1 MDYSTTAKQLL
12 EKLGGEKN
20 IVSVTHCMTRL
31 RFVLRDESG
40 INDGQVKAISGVV
53 GTMRKGGQYQVII
66 GNEVAKCY
74 NEFLKLGKFGEQGGA
89 SAPAKRGNPVSVI
102 LDAIS
107 GSMSPVIP
115 AIIGAG
121 MVQVLNII
129 LGWILPADSPTLQLM
144 SVIGNTAFYFL
155 PVLVAFSAG
164 RKFGGN
170 PFLVTAVVAIL
181 IHPNF
186 VALTG
191 AEGGIN
197 FLGIPVTS
205 FDYSSSI
212 IPAILTAWVMSYIE
226 KLAEK
231 ITPAFTKNFLKPML
245 IILVSTPI
253 AFLFLGPLGSFIGG
267 GLASVLV
274 FIQSHFSIAAYII
287 MAAAMPFI
295 VMTGMHWAFIPVVFG
310 ALETPAGESLML
322 PAMLISNLAQGA
334 ACLAVAFKSKNSKIK
349 QVAGSSSVSAIF
361 AGVTEPG
368 LYGVTMPLKRP
379 LIAVCISSGITGLI
393 AGLMNVSASSFASP
407 SLLAIPIFVHAEKS
421 NNFVMA
427 CICAGIAIVLTFVV
441 TWVMGFADPEEDGV
455 SSVSGSEGG
464 KASAGKEQAIGSP
477 VAGKAVALSQ
487 VNDETFASGV
497 LGQGIAIE
505 PAAGQVYAPFDGKA
519 ETVADSSHALGL
531 VSDGGV
537 ELLIHVGLETVR
549 LEGKHFK
556 SHVKEGQRIS
566 KGQLLLEFDL
576 AAIAAEG
583 FDTVIPVVI
592 TNSDD
597 YAEII
602 PVESKNVKVQD
613 TIIRTMYTADRQNL
627 Q

>member
-12 EKLGGEKN
+12 GKLGGEKN
-20 IVSVTHCMTRL
+20 IISVTHCMTRL
-31 RFVLRDESG
+31 RFVLKDEAG
-40 INDGQVKAISGVV
+40 IQDEQVKAISGVV
-53 GTMRKGGQYQVII
+53 GVMRKGGQYQVII
-66 GNEVAKCY
+66 GNEVSKCY
-74 NEFLKLGKFGEQGGA
+74 SEILKLGNFSEQDGK
-89 SAPAKRGNPVSVI
+89 SAPVKHGGNPITVI

-129 LGWILPADSPTLQLM
+129 LGWFLPAESATMQLM
-144 SVIGNTAFYFL
+144 GVIGNTAFYFL

-226 KLAEK
+226 KLVEK

-253 AFLFLGPLGSFIGG
+253 AFLLLGPLGSFIGN
-267 GLASVLV
+267 GLAAALV
-274 FIQSHFSIAAYII
+274 FVQSHASIAAYII

-322 PAMLISNLAQGA
+322 PAMLISNLAQGS
-334 ACLAVAFKSKNSKIK
+334 ACLAVAVKSKNSGLK
-349 QVAGSSSVSAIF
+349 QTAASSGVSALF

-379 LIAVCISSGITGLI
+379 LAAVCISSGITGLI
-393 AGLMNVSASSFASP
+393 AGLMSVSASSFASP
-407 SLLAIPIFVHAEKS
+407 SLLALPIFVHAEKA
-421 NNFVMA
+421 NNFAMA
-427 CICAGIAIVLTFVV
+427 CICAAIAIVLTFVV
-441 TWVMGFADPEEDGV
+441 TWFMGFEDPADKAESDNNSASNDGKYYQIV
-455 SSVSGSEGG
+455 KDQEIGAPLTG
-464 KASAGKEQAIGSP
+464 KTIP
-477 VAGKAVALSQ
+477 LNQ
-487 VNDETFASGV
+487 VKDDTFATGV
-497 LGQGIAIE
+497 LGRGVAIE
-505 PAAGQVYAPFDGKA
+505 PTEGKVYAPFDGKI
-519 ETVADSSHALGL
+519 ETVPDSRHALGL
-531 VSDGGV
+531 CSDAGV

-549 LEGKHFK
+549 LEGKHFTC
-556 SHVKEGQRIS
+556 HVTEGQRIR
-566 KGQLLLEFDL
+566 KGELLLEFDL
-576 AAIAAEG
+576 KAIRAEG
-583 FDTVIPVVI
+583 FDTVTPVIV
-592 TNSDD
+592 TNADD
-597 YAEII
+597 YAEIL
-602 PVESKNVKVQD
+602 PVEGKNVKAQD
-613 TIIRTMYTADRQNL
+613 TVIRTA
-627 Q
+627 

>member
-1 MDYSTTAKQLL
+1 MDYSATAKSILK
-12 EKLGGEKN
+12 EVGGESN
-20 IVSVTHCMTRL
+20 IVNVSHCMTRL
-31 RFVLRDESG
+31 RLTLKDESMVKDES
-40 INDGQVKAISGVV
+40 IKAIKGVV
-53 GTMRKGGQYQVII
+53 GVMKKAGQYQIII

-74 NEFLKLGKFGEQGGA
+74 NEFLKLGEFGDQMGGA
-89 SAPAKRGNPVSVI
+89 QPVKRGGNPVSLV

-129 LGWILPADSPTLQLM
+129 LGWFLPAESATMQLM

-186 VALTG
+186 IALTG

-226 KLAEK
+226 KIVEK

-253 AFLFLGPLGSFIGG
+253 AFLLLGPLGSFIGG
-267 GLASVLV
+267 GLAAALV
-274 FIQSHFSIAAYII
+274 FVQSHASIAAYII

-334 ACLAVAFKSKNSKIK
+334 ACLAVAVKSKNSGLK
-349 QVAGSSSVSAIF
+349 QTAGSSGVSALF

-379 LIAVCISSGITGLI
+379 LAAVCISSGITGLI
-393 AGLMNVSASSFASP
+393 AGLMHVSASSFASP
-407 SLLAIPIFVHAEKS
+407 SLLALPIFVHAEKA
-421 NNFVMA
+421 NNFAMTCV
-427 CICAGIAIVLTFVV
+427 CAAIAIVLTFVV
-441 TWVMGFADPEEDGV
+441 TWIMGFEDPVDKAEGD
-455 SSVSGSEGG
+455 SVSTSVAAKSSQLVKTQE
-464 KASAGKEQAIGSP
+464 IGAP
-477 VAGKAVALSQ
+477 LTGRTMPLNQ
-487 VNDETFASGV
+487 VKDDTFATGV
-497 LGQGIAIE
+497 LGKGIAIAPIE
-505 PAAGQVYAPFDGKA
+505 GKVYAPFDGEA
-519 ETVADSSHALGL
+519 ETVPDSHHALGL
-531 VSDGGV
+531 CSDAGV

-549 LEGKHFK
+549 LEGKHFTC
-556 SHVKEGQRIS
+556 HVTEGQRIH
-566 KGQLLLEFDL
+566 KGDLLLEFDL
-576 AAIAAEG
+576 EAIRAEG
-583 FDTVIPVVI
+583 YDMVTPVII
-592 TNSDD
+592 TNADD
-597 YAEII
+597 YAEIL
-602 PVESKNVKVQD
+602 PVEGKNVRAQD
-613 TIIRTMYTADRQNL
+613 TVICTA
-627 Q
+627 

>member
-1 MDYSTTAKQLL
+1 MEYATTAKQILNR
-12 EKLGGEKN
+12 LGGEKN
-20 IVSVTHCMTRL
+20 IISVTHCMTRL
-31 RFVLRDESG
+31 RFVLNNEKSISDE
-40 INDGQVKAISGVV
+40 QMKAIPGVV
-53 GTMRKGGQYQVII
+53 GVMRKGGQYQIII

-74 NEFLKLGKFGEQGGA
+74 KELCKLGNFSDQGGKA
-89 SAPAKRGNPVSVI
+89 DVPAKRGNIISII

-129 LGWILPADSPTLQLM
+129 LGWFLPATNPTMQLL

-186 VALTG
+186 SALTG

-197 FLGIPVTS
+197 FLGIPVTN

-226 KLAEK
+226 RLVEK

-245 IILVSTPI
+245 IILVSSPI
-253 AFLFLGPLGSFIGG
+253 AFLLLGPLGSFIGS
-267 GLASVLV
+267 GLAAVLV
-274 FIQSHFSIAAYII
+274 FIQSHFSIAAYVI

-334 ACLAVAFKSKNSKIK
+334 ACLAVAVKSKNGGLK
-349 QVAGSSSVSAIF
+349 QVAASSGVSAIF

-379 LIAVCISSGITGLI
+379 LAAVCISSGITGLI
-393 AGLMNVSASSFASP
+393 AGIMNVSASSFASP
-407 SLLAIPIFVHAEKS
+407 SLLALPIFVHAEKA
-421 NNFVMA
+421 NNIIMA
-427 CICAGIAIVLTFVV
+427 VICAAISIVLTFVM
-441 TWVMGFADPEEDGV
+441 TWIMGFEEPAAATGDGTV
-455 SSVSGSEGG
+455 TVPAAAGE
-464 KASAGKEQAIGSP
+464 KAVQTTKTQMIGAP
-477 VAGKAVALSQ
+477 VAGKTVPLDQ
-487 VNDETFASGV
+487 VKDDTFAAGV
-497 LGQGIAIE
+497 LGNGIAIE
-505 PAAGQVYAPFDGKA
+505 PSDGKVYAPFDGKV
-519 ETVADSSHALGL
+519 ETVPDSHHALGL
-531 VSDGGV
+531 CSDSGV

-549 LEGKHFK
+549 LEGEHFTL
-556 SHVKEGQRIS
+556 HVKEGQSIH
-566 KGQLLLEFDL
+566 KGELLLEFDL
-576 AAIAAEG
+576 KAISDAG
-583 FDTVIPVVI
+583 FDTTTPVIV

-597 YAEII
+597 YTSII
-602 PVESKNVKVQD
+602 PYVGKQVKAQETV
-613 TIIRTMYTADRQNL
+613 IETA
-627 Q
+627 

>member
-12 EKLGGEKN
+12 GKLGGEKN
-20 IVSVTHCMTRL
+20 IISVTHCMTRL
-31 RFVLRDESG
+31 RFVLKDESSIRDEQ
-40 INDGQVKAISGVV
+40 IKAISGVV
-53 GTMRKGGQYQVII
+53 GVMRKGGQYQVII
-66 GNEVAKCY
+66 GNEVSKCY
-74 NEFLKLGKFGEQGGA
+74 SEILKLGNFSDQDGK
-89 SAPAKRGNPVSVI
+89 SAPVKRSGNPITVI

-129 LGWILPADSPTLQLM
+129 LGWFLPAESATMQLM

-212 IPAILTAWVMSYIE
+212 IPAILTAWVMSYVE
-226 KLAEK
+226 KLVEK

-253 AFLFLGPLGSFIGG
+253 AFLLLGPLGSFIGS
-267 GLASVLV
+267 GLAAALV
-274 FIQSHFSIAAYII
+274 FVQSHASIAAYII
-287 MAAAMPFI
+287 MDAAMPFI

-322 PAMLISNLAQGA
+322 PAMLISNLAQGS
-334 ACLAVAFKSKNSKIK
+334 ACLAVAVKSKNSGLK
-349 QVAGSSSVSAIF
+349 QTAGSSGISALF

-379 LIAVCISSGITGLI
+379 LAAVCISSGITGLI
-393 AGLMNVSASSFASP
+393 AGLMSVSASSFASP
-407 SLLAIPIFVHAEKS
+407 SLLALPIFVHAEKA

-427 CICAGIAIVLTFVV
+427 CVCAAIAIVLTFVM
-441 TWVMGFADPEEDGV
+441 TWIMGFEDPADKTAGEGASVDV
-455 SSVSGSEGG
+455 KSSRI
-464 KASAGKEQAIGSP
+464 KAQEIGAPLAGKTIP
-477 VAGKAVALSQ
+477 MNQ
-487 VNDETFASGV
+487 VKDDTFATEV
-497 LGQGIAIE
+497 LGRGIAIE
-505 PAAGQVYAPFDGKA
+505 PVEGKVYAPFDGKV
-519 ETVADSSHALGL
+519 ETVPDSCHALGL
-531 VSDGGV
+531 CSDTGA

-549 LEGKHFK
+549 LEGRYFVC
-556 SHVKEGQRIS
+556 HVTEGQRIH
-566 KGQLLLEFDL
+566 KGELLLEFDL
-576 AAIAAEG
+576 KAIKAEG
-583 FDTVIPVVI
+583 FDIVTPIII
-592 TNSDD
+592 TNADD
-597 YAEII
+597 YAEILPI
-602 PVESKNVKVQD
+602 EGKNVKVQD
-613 TIIRTMYTADRQNL
+613 TVIRTA
-627 Q
+627 

>member
-1 MDYSTTAKQLL
+1 MDYSATAKSILR
-12 EKLGGEKN
+12 EVGGEAN
-20 IVSVTHCMTRL
+20 IVNVSHCMTRL
-31 RFVLRDESG
+31 RLTLKDES
-40 INDGQVKAISGVV
+40 IVKDERIKAVKGVV
-53 GTMRKGGQYQVII
+53 GVMKKAGQYQIII
-66 GNEVAKCY
+66 GNEVSKCY
-74 NEFLKLGKFGEQGGA
+74 GEFIKLGNFGDQTGGA
-89 SAPAKRGNPVSVI
+89 PAAKRGGNPVSMI

-107 GSMSPVIP
+107 GSMSSVIP

-129 LGWILPADSPTLQLM
+129 LGWFLPADSPTMQLM
-144 SVIGNTAFYFL
+144 GVIGNTAFYFL

-226 KLAEK
+226 RIVEK

-253 AFLFLGPLGSFIGG
+253 AFLLLGPLGSFIGG
-267 GLASVLV
+267 GLAAALV
-274 FIQSHFSIAAYII
+274 FIQSHASIAAYII

-334 ACLAVAFKSKNSKIK
+334 ACLAVAVKSKNSGLK
-349 QVAGSSSVSAIF
+349 QTAGSSGVSAMF

-379 LIAVCISSGITGLI
+379 LAAVCISSGITGLI
-393 AGLMNVSASSFASP
+393 AGIMNVSASSFASP
-407 SLLAIPIFVHAEKS
+407 SLLALPIFVHAEKA
-421 NNFVMA
+421 NNFAMA
-427 CICAGIAIVLTFVV
+427 CVCAAIAVVLTFVV
-441 TWVMGFADPEEDGV
+441 TWVMGFEDP
-455 SSVSGSEGG
+455 
-464 KASAGKEQAIGSP
+464 AEQAEGDAGSTSDDEKSGGSVKAQEIGAP
-477 VAGKAVALSQ
+477 LTGKTIPLSQ
-487 VNDETFASGV
+487 VKDDTFAAGV
-497 LGQGIAIE
+497 LGRGVAIE
-505 PAAGQVYAPFDGKA
+505 PVEGKVYAPFDGKV
-519 ETVADSSHALGL
+519 ETVPDSRHALGL
-531 VSDGGV
+531 CSDTGV

-549 LEGKHFK
+549 LEGKHFT
-556 SHVKEGQRIS
+556 SHVTAGQHIR
-566 KGQLLLEFDL
+566 KGELLLEFDL
-576 AAIAAEG
+576 KAIKAEG
-583 FDTVIPVVI
+583 FDTVTPVIV
-592 TNSDD
+592 TNADD
-597 YAEII
+597 YAEIL
-602 PVESKNVKVQD
+602 PVEGKDVQAKD
-613 TIIRTMYTADRQNL
+613 TVLSVRFAD
-627 Q
+627 

>member
-1 MDYSTTAKQLL
+1 MDYSATAKKILD
-12 EKLGGEKN
+12 EVGGEAN
-20 IVSVTHCMTRL
+20 IVNVSHCMTRL
-31 RFVLRDESG
+31 RLTLKDES
-40 INDGQVKAISGVV
+40 IVKDEDIKAIKGVV
-53 GTMRKGGQYQVII
+53 GVMKKAGQYQIII

-74 NEFLKLGKFGEQGGA
+74 NEFLKLGKFADQPGSG
-89 SAPAKRGNPVSVI
+89 PAAKKGGNPVSLV
-102 LDAIS
+102 LDASS

-121 MVQVLNII
+121 MIQVLNII
-129 LGWILPADSPTLQLM
+129 LGYFLPAENATMQLLG
-144 SVIGNTAFYFL
+144 VIGNTAFYFL
-155 PVLVAFSAG
+155 PVLVAFAAG

-186 VALTG
+186 IALTG

-197 FLGIPVTS
+197 FLGIPVTN

-226 KLAEK
+226 KLVEK

-245 IILVSTPI
+245 ILLVSTPI
-253 AFLFLGPLGSFIGG
+253 AFLLLGPLGSFIGG
-267 GLASVLV
+267 GLASALV
-274 FIQSHFSIAAYII
+274 FIQSHVSIAAYII

-310 ALETPAGESLML
+310 ALDTPAGESLML

-334 ACLAVAFKSKNSKIK
+334 ACLAVAVKSKNSGLK
-349 QVAGSSSVSAIF
+349 QTAASSSVSAVF

-379 LIAVCISSGITGLI
+379 LAAVCISSGITGLI
-393 AGLMNVSASSFASP
+393 AGIMGVSASSFASP
-407 SLLAIPIFVHAEKS
+407 SLLALPIFVHAEKA

-427 CICAGIAIVLTFVV
+427 CICAGIAIVLTFIV
-441 TWVMGFADPEEDGV
+441 TWILGFEDPAEKKAD
-455 SSVSGSEGG
+455 
-464 KASAGKEQAIGSP
+464 AG
-477 VAGKAVALSQ
+477 
-487 VNDETFASGV
+487 
-497 LGQGIAIE
+497 
-505 PAAGQVYAPFDGKA
+505 VYAPFDGNV
-519 ETVADSSHALGL
+519 ETVPESHHALGL
-531 VSDGGV
+531 TSDGGV

-549 LEGKHFK
+549 LEGRHFTC
-556 SHVKEGQRIS
+556 HAKEGQRIR
-566 KGQLLLEFDL
+566 KGDLLLEFDL
-576 AAIAAEG
+576 KAIRTEG
-583 FDTVIPVVI
+583 YDTVTPVII

-602 PVESKNVKVQD
+602 PAQEKTVKAQD
-613 TIIRTMYTADRQNL
+613 AIIETA
-627 Q
+627 

>member
-1 MDYSTTAKQLL
+1 MDYSATAKNILK
-12 EKLGGEKN
+12 EVGGESN
-20 IVSVTHCMTRL
+20 IVNVSHCMTRL
-31 RFVLRDESG
+31 RLTLKDES
-40 INDGQVKAISGVV
+40 IVKDERIKAIKGVV
-53 GTMRKGGQYQVII
+53 GVMKKAGQYQIII
-66 GNEVAKCY
+66 GNEVGKCY
-74 NEFLKLGKFGEQGGA
+74 NEFLKLRKFGDQAG
-89 SAPAKRGNPVSVI
+89 SAQMVKRGGNPFSLI

-129 LGWILPADSPTLQLM
+129 LGWFLPAESATMQLM

-226 KLAEK
+226 KLVEK

-253 AFLFLGPLGSFIGG
+253 AFLLLGPLGSFIGS
-267 GLASVLV
+267 GLAAALV
-274 FIQSHFSIAAYII
+274 FVQAHASIAAYII

-310 ALETPAGESLML
+310 ALATPAGESLML
-322 PAMLISNLAQGA
+322 PAMLISNLAQGS
-334 ACLAVAFKSKNSKIK
+334 ACLAVAVKSKNSGLK
-349 QVAGSSSVSAIF
+349 QTAGSSGVSALF

-379 LIAVCISSGITGLI
+379 LAAVCISSGITGLI
-393 AGLMNVSASSFASP
+393 AGLMSVSASSFASP
-407 SLLAIPIFVHAEKS
+407 SLLALPIFVHAEKA
-421 NNFVMA
+421 NNFAMA
-427 CICAGIAIVLTFVV
+427 CVCAAIAIVLTFVV
-441 TWVMGFADPEEDGV
+441 TWLMGFEDPADKTE
-455 SSVSGSEGG
+455 SG
-464 KASAGKEQAIGSP
+464 GSP
-477 VAGKAVALSQ
+477 ESDDVKSSQFVKAQEIGAPLTGKTVPLGQ
-487 VNDETFASGV
+487 VKDDTFATGV
-497 LGQGIAIE
+497 LGRGIAIE
-505 PAAGQVYAPFDGKA
+505 PAEGKVYAPFDGKV
-519 ETVADSSHALGL
+519 ETVPDSHHALGL
-531 VSDGGV
+531 CSDTGI

-549 LEGKHFK
+549 LEGKHFIC
-556 SHVKEGQRIS
+556 HVTEGQRIR
-566 KGQLLLEFDL
+566 KGELLLEFDL
-576 AAIAAEG
+576 KAIRTEG
-583 FDTVIPVVI
+583 FDTVTPIIV
-592 TNSDD
+592 TNADD
-597 YAEII
+597 YAEIL
-602 PVESKNVKVQD
+602 PVEGKNVKAQD
-613 TIIRTMYTADRQNL
+613 TVIRTA
-627 Q
+627 